1 MKTSFANMQQRN
13 QMSDNAEVQNI
24 EQENQTPQYTEI
36 EQRALEMGWRPKEEF
51 DGDEIDFVDAK
62 EFISRKPLY
71 DKISQQSKQ
80 IKNVNRSLEALKE
93 HYTKVKEVEF
103 QNAIKALKA
112 ERKVAMVQGDGDA
125 FDAAEKKIEEA
136 EAQFQEIK
144 QAAASIT
151 TDDEPVVS
159 PIFQNWKN
167 RNPWYDS
174 TGYMRSYADDVGKR
188 LHASGMHPDDILKE
202 VEKAVRKE
210 FPTKFSN
217 PNKADAPDVGVS
229 KNSGKGK
236 GAEMHLTEQEKRVMD
251 TLVRGGHITKE
262 KYLADLK
269 KVRGE

>member
-1 MKTSFANMQQRN
+1 
-13 QMSDNAEVQNI
+13 MSDT
-24 EQENQTPQYTEI
+24 ENQVGENNEPQYSEV

-51 DGDEIDFVDAK
+51 DGDEVDFVDAK

-93 HYTKVKEVEF
+93 HYTKVKEVEY

-112 ERKVAMVQGDGDA
+112 QRKDALVTGDA
-125 FDAAEKKIEEA
+125 DAFEKAEQEIQQAEE
-136 EAQFQEIK
+136 QFEEIK
-144 QAAASIT
+144 QSAAQIT
-151 TDDEPVVS
+151 TQEEVVS

-174 TGYMRSYADDVGKR
+174 TGYMRSFADDLGKR
-188 LHASGMHPDDILKE
+188 LHTTGMHPDDILKE

-210 FPTKFSN
+210 FPTKFRN
-217 PNKADAPDVGVS
+217 PNKDDAPEVGVS
-229 KNSGKGK
+229 KNTKGK
-236 GAEMHLTEQEKRVMD
+236 GAEMQLTEQERRVMD